1 MKNVTIYT
9 DGACSGNP
17 GPGGWG
23 GIILY
28 ENHRKEIS
36 GFEENTTN
44 NIMEL
49 KAVIESLKVL
59 NKNCNIKLYT
69 DSKYIVDSITKWVY
83 NWQKNGWRT
92 SKKEPVKNKELLEE
106 ILNLSEIHN
115 IEWYWVKGH
124 DGNPLNEE
132 CDQLAKHQI
141 TINTINE

>member
-92 SKKEPVKNKELLEE
+92 SKKEPVKNKELLED
-106 ILNLSEIHN
+106 ILNLSKIHN
-115 IEWYWVKGH
+115 IEWHWVKGH

-141 TINTINE
+141 IIHAIN

>member
-1 MKNVTIYT
+1 MKDITIYT
-9 DGACSGNP
+9 DGACSNNP

-44 NIMEL
+44 NVMEL

-59 NKNCNIKLYT
+59 NENCNVNLYT

-92 SKKEPVKNKELLEE
+92 SKKEPVKNKELLED
-106 ILNLSEIHN
+106 IINLSKIHN
-115 IEWYWVKGH
+115 IEWHWVKGH
-124 DGNPLNEE
+124 DGNLLNEE

-141 TINTINE
+141 IIHTINE